1 MTYPNC
7 FEIIEPVVAPT
18 YKTLKSMAANDRSLI
33 ELPNLNLEDVLSKLP
48 LPSLIACC
56 GVSKSLLNLIKNDSD
71 FARMHFAKSEP
82 QLMTQIQRHPG
93 SSIYLID
100 LDTDTTS
107 RVEVEPNFNIP
118 LDGFYITQSCNGLL
132 LLERMSKAKGV
143 HRCMLYNPVTGE
155 CTLLPEI
162 KHVYIDATFV
172 FLYCPKT
179 NQFEVVCLNPDSD
192 VSSDSDHDP
201 DTDSDPEVNSD
212 SEMVYPE
219 DDVMGAIYV
228 TGSDSWESLGKLPF
242 SPHHPCHLEKAV
254 HWICVDEAT
263 KFNVWVMKEYGV
275 KDSWSREFV
284 IDTTVWG
291 EYDLHWCFT
300 PVICRNNGDVVM
312 VSIFGYIL
320 FYDLL
325 TKKGRIVNHRRL
337 WTAMTHTPSLISL
350 RDVVRGTNLEVVNV
364 APRVADPGL
373 NLELAATFSEVGLQV
388 GLLPAD
394 PTTLAWQI
402 NSSMKQIRFLIMVC
416 QM

>member
-1 MTYPNC
+1 
-7 FEIIEPVVAPT
+7 
-18 YKTLKSMAANDRSLI
+18 
-33 ELPNLNLEDVLSKLP
+33 
-48 LPSLIACC
+48 
-56 GVSKSLLNLIKNDSD
+56 
-71 FARMHFAKSEP
+71 
-82 QLMTQIQRHPG
+82 
-93 SSIYLID
+93 
-100 LDTDTTS
+100 
-107 RVEVEPNFNIP
+107 
-118 LDGFYITQSCNGLL
+118 
-132 LLERMSKAKGV
+132 
-143 HRCMLYNPVTGE
+143 
-155 CTLLPEI
+155 
-162 KHVYIDATFV
+162 
-172 FLYCPKT
+172 
-179 NQFEVVCLNPDSD
+179 
-192 VSSDSDHDP
+192 
-201 DTDSDPEVNSD
+201 
-212 SEMVYPE
+212 
-219 DDVMGAIYV
+219 
-228 TGSDSWESLGKLPF
+228 
-242 SPHHPCHLEKAV
+242 
-254 HWICVDEAT
+254 
-263 KFNVWVMKEYGV
+263 MKEYGV

-300 PVICRNNGDVVM
+300 PVICRNNGEVVM